1 MSKLFGSR
9 LCGNRGRIFTIDI
22 CLTSFHFYLF
32 PNIQVAGLSLIE
44 GILKSTDGINDF
56 IKTRHCAQG
65 IKTISCLFPAGS
77 GFGRIAA
84 VKPECAAIDDDVD
97 VL

>member
-44 GILKSTDGINDF
+44 GVLKSTDGINDF
-56 IKTRHCAQG
+56 IKTRH
-65 IKTISCLFPAGS
+65 FPIEHLLLLAAPRKS
-77 GFGRIAA
+77 QKGRRCPA
-84 VKPECAAIDDDVD
+84 EF
-97 VL
+97 